1 MIYRPTPHKLDLLS
15 LMVLTGRWS
24 VTGFWVEFQQRSN
37 AIRRDDYLDYFKQLF
52 GTIDTTNGEFVKEL
66 N

>member
-1 MIYRPTPHKLDLLS
+1 
-15 LMVLTGRWS
+15 MVLTGRWS